1 MLKRLIILCLLT
13 TGCAMAQQERDARL
27 AVFVG
32 HWEGGGKFYDTK
44 FSKPDKVMSSGDCN
58 WSPQNRYLLCE
69 QTITDGKGV
78 HGQLTVFY
86 PNDKNE
92 IAYSTFQNG
101 AKPVGSTVKIEG
113 NVWTFQDT
121 FTNDGVETTIRTTNR
136 FEGAREIFKVEYSQ
150 DKGKDWTTMLDGEQK
165 KQSKN

>member
-1 MLKRLIILCLLT
+1 M
-13 TGCAMAQQERDARL
+13 
-27 AVFVG
+27 
-32 HWEGGGKFYDTK
+32 
-44 FSKPDKVMSSGDCN
+44 
-58 WSPQNRYLLCE
+58 
-69 QTITDGKGV
+69 
-78 HGQLTVFY
+78 FY

-136 FEGAREIFKVEYSQ
+136 FEGVREIFKVEYSQ

-165 KQSKN
+165 RQPKN